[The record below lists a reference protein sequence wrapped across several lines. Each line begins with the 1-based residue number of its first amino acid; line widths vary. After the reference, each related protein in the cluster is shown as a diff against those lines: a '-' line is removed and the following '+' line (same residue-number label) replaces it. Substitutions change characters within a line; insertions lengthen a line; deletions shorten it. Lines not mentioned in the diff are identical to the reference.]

1 MVVLELGP
9 WVYYLGKSHNFD
21 ARKVGKWMYFFN
33 DKDYIAS
40 VCKEAIEKNI
50 VNQAK
55 HTNDETGV
63 ACFYLNGDDID
74 GHKKVIQF
82 FLSKNLIRKTQSGK
96 LYNISFKFD
105 NQTLDGQ
112 YGNDFKATIKLED
125 FVDLYTGE
133 FKI

>member
-1 MVVLELGP
+1 
-9 WVYYLGKSHNFD
+9 
-21 ARKVGKWMYFFN
+21 MYFFDN
-33 DKDYIAS
+33 
-40 VCKEAIEKNI
+40 KEFVNSICREAVGNNI
-50 VNQAK
+50 VSQAK
-55 HTNDETGV
+55 HTNDENGV
-63 ACFYLNGDDID
+63 ACFYLNADDIE